1 VAWLTRLS
9 AARPARSPDANGRG
23 FHHRRDPALQED
35 LRRASALGTL
45 VHTIYKAPSSSADGN
60 LRTGF
65 FLDLLRR
72 GLSTDDVQQQLD
84 TAIDWCRYAELF
96 DYDTDTGQI
105 ALDPDRWSTPTIT
118 NRAAS

>member
-1 VAWLTRLS
+1 MGEVFTTAEIQHSKKIFAVQVR
-9 AARPARSPDANGRG
+9 
-23 FHHRRDPALQED
+23 HR
-35 LRRASALGTL
+35 GTL
-45 VHTIYKAPSSSADGN
+45 VRTIYKAPSSSADGN